1 MSAGEKMSKSTGNFL
16 TLEQAIKKYSADA
29 MRLAMADA
37 GDLMDDANFSEDTA
51 NAAILK
57 LTKELTWIEETLQ
70 VEHYL

>member
-1 MSAGEKMSKSTGNFL
+1 MSKSTGNFL

-51 NAAILK
+51 NATILK
-57 LTKELTWIEETLQ
+57 LTKELTWIEEMLQ
-70 VEHYL
+70 VEECLEIEA

>member
-1 MSAGEKMSKSTGNFL
+1 MSKSTGNFL